1 MLVNYLPLYQ
11 WLSLPDF
18 YVKWNK
24 FIISSVTVA
33 GKNAKVLYTFLALVK
48 DQLTFKE
55 GDIVSVLD
63 EFHDYWWKG
72 QLGNK
77 RGIFP
82 STYVKVIGEKHATRA
97 SFKTGPS
104 LPYCISTIVI
114 YLYIYYFLSKICV
127 WIWLNFSNL
136 TRCTQKGINL
146 IYHL

>member
-1 MLVNYLPLYQ
+1 M
-11 WLSLPDF
+11 
-18 YVKWNK
+18 
-24 FIISSVTVA
+24 TVA
-33 GKNAKVLYTFLALVK
+33 GKKAKVLFTFLAREK

-63 EFHDYWWKG
+63 EFNDYWWKG

-82 STYVKVIGEKHATRA
+82 SNYVEVTGEKHATRA
-97 SFKTGPS
+97 SFETGPS